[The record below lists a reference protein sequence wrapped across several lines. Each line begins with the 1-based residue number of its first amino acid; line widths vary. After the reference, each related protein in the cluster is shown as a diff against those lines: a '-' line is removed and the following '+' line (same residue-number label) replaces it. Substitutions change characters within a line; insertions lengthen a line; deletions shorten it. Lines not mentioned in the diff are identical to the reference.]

1 MVVKTK
7 EEQNMKKV
15 AFMFPGQ
22 GSQYVGMGQELYN
35 QYSQTREVFDSANKI
50 LGYDLTKI
58 MFEGPL
64 ETLTQTQYTQPA
76 IFTLSVATSS
86 QLRGEGIIPQAVA
99 GHSLG
104 EYSALV
110 ASGILNFE
118 DGLRI
123 VQIRGRLLQESS
135 AKNPGTMAAIVGLDN
150 EQVEAICASV
160 KSGVVEA
167 VNYNCPGQLVIAGQ
181 TVAVQEAMKEAQ
193 NAGAMK
199 VIQLQVSG
207 PFHSS
212 LMKEASV
219 QLEKELANFELHDPL
234 VSIVANYSAKSI
246 QNITEARISM
256 VQQVYSPVLWERS
269 MGQLINN
276 GSELFVE
283 VGPGKTLCGLLKRI
297 NRKMPCANVEN
308 KSTLQELLTKI

>member
-1 MVVKTK
+1 
-7 EEQNMKKV
+7 MKKI

-35 QYSQTREVFDSANKI
+35 QYSQAREIFDQANKI
-50 LGYDLTKI
+50 LGYDLTKV
-58 MFEGPL
+58 MFAGPQ

-76 IFTLSVATSS
+76 IFTLSVTTSS
-86 QLRGEGIIPQAVA
+86 LLREEGIITQAVA

-110 ASGILNFE
+110 ASGILSFE
-118 DGLRI
+118 DGLKI
-123 VQIRGRLLQESS
+123 VQIRGRLLQEAS

-150 EQVEAICASV
+150 KQVEAICANI

-181 TVAVQEAMKEAQ
+181 TAAVQEAMKEAQ

-219 QLEKELANFELHDPL
+219 QFEKELANFELHDPL
-234 VSIVANYSAKSI
+234 VPIVANYNAKFI
-246 QNITEARISM
+246 RNAAEARISM
-256 VQQVYSPVLWERS
+256 IKQVYSPVLWERS
-269 MGQLINN
+269 IGELINN

-283 VGPGKTLCGLLKRI
+283 VGPGKNLGGLLKRI

-308 KSTLQELLTKI
+308 ESTLQDLLSKK

>member
-1 MVVKTK
+1 
-7 EEQNMKKV
+7 MKKL

-35 QYSQTREVFDSANKI
+35 KYERVREIFDAANKA
-50 LGYDLTKI
+50 LGYDLSKI
-58 MFEGPL
+58 MFTGPM

-76 IFTLSVATSS
+76 IFTLSVATCILL
-86 QLRGEGIIPQAVA
+86 QGEGLTPQAVA

-110 ASGILNFE
+110 ASGILSFE
-118 DGLRI
+118 EGLKI
-123 VQIRGRLLQESS
+123 VQIRGRLLQEAS
-135 AKNPGTMAAIVGLDN
+135 AKNPGSMAAIIGLDN
-150 EQVEAICASV
+150 EKVEAICAGV
-160 KSGVVEA
+160 KAGVVEA

-181 TVAVQEAMKEAQ
+181 TAAVQEAMKEAQ

-212 LMKEASV
+212 LMKEAGG
-219 QLEKELANFELHDPL
+219 QLEKELAAFEPHDPI
-234 VSIVANYSAKSI
+234 VPIVANYNAKFI
-246 QNITEARISM
+246 RNITEARISM
-256 VQQVYSPVLWERS
+256 IKQIYSPVLWENS
-269 MGQLINN
+269 IGQLINN
-276 GSELFVE
+276 GIELFVE

-297 NRKMPCANVEN
+297 NRKISCANVEN
-308 KSTLQELLTKI
+308 ESTLQDLLTRI

>member
-1 MVVKTK
+1 MTK
-7 EEQNMKKV
+7 KI

-22 GSQYVGMGQELYN
+22 GAQYVGMGQELYN
-35 QYSQTREVFDSANKI
+35 KYERVREIFDSANKI
-50 LGYDLTKI
+50 LGYDLAKI
-58 MFEGPL
+58 IFEGPL
-64 ETLTQTQYTQPA
+64 ETLTQTQHTQPA
-76 IFTLSVATSS
+76 IFILSVATCSLL
-86 QLRGEGIIPQAVA
+86 QGEGITPQAVA

-110 ASGILNFE
+110 ASGILSFE
-118 DGLRI
+118 NGLKI
-123 VQIRGRLLQESS
+123 VQIRGRLLQEAST
-135 AKNPGTMAAIVGLDN
+135 KYPGSMAAIIGLDN
-150 EQVEAICASV
+150 EKAEAICANI

-181 TVAVQEAMKEAQ
+181 AAAVQEAMKEAQ

-199 VIQLQVSG
+199 VVQLQVSG

-219 QLEKELANFELHDPL
+219 QLEKELANFEMHEPL
-234 VSIVANYSAKSI
+234 VPIIANSSAKFI

-256 VQQVYSPVLWERS
+256 IQQVYSAVLWEKS
-269 MGQLINN
+269 IGQLINN

-283 VGPGKTLCGLLKRI
+283 VGPGKVLGGLLKRI
-297 NRKMPCANVEN
+297 NRKMPYANVEN
-308 KSTLQELLTKI
+308 ESTLQELLTKV